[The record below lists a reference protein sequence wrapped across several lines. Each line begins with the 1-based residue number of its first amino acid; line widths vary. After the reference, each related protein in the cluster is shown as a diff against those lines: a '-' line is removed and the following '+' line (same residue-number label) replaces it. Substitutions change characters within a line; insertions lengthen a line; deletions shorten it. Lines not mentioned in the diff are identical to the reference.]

1 MLGIESFVVI
11 MSLTPIVCGLVLDG
25 CAKEI
30 KVSEIES
37 MKERSALLMCNLEKV
52 LPPSFFDL
60 QTHLVCHLV
69 EEVAIAGTVHARW
82 MYWVERYMRVLKTWV
97 RQRARPE
104 GSMAAGFLHAEALF
118 YSRGMIA
125 ALDKDAPT
133 AWEEAQDESQTGMRL
148 MGAGKRRILDNDI
161 LRLQIHNYV
170 LGNHELMSRWRE
182 DYRYILYLVM

>member
-1 MLGIESFVVI
+1 M
-11 MSLTPIVCGLVLDG
+11 

-97 RQRARPE
+97 RQQAQPE

-118 YSRGMIA
+118 YSGGMIA

-170 LGNHELMSRWRE
+170 LENHVLMSGWRE